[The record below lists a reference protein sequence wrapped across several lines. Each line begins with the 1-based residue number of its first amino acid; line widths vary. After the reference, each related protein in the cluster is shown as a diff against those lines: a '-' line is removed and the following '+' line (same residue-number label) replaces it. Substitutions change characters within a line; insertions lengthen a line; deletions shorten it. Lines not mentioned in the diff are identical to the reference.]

1 MKKKIVLI
9 VAIMIV
15 GLLVPF
21 QSYVIAESDLV
32 EYSSFTDGFKYVI
45 NPDNV
50 SCTITGYL
58 SGIYTNIIP
67 EEINGYTVTAIGDNA
82 FVNISRFAG
91 EITLPDTIESIG
103 DGAFSHCGTLTG
115 VHFGKNI
122 KHIGSNCFDTCLELK
137 VITGL
142 ENLESI
148 GDKVFTDCYN
158 LSSQLTFNKVTN
170 MGSKVFNNTAIP
182 RVSITC
188 KNAPKV
194 QDDTFSGFTGKVY
207 IPENGVN
214 YKGVAWS
221 GSKIDGLIMGDMDKN
236 GIINGADASMI
247 LDIYNKNI
255 QTPEN
260 EKIGDMNR
268 DGIVNGADASMVLD
282 IYNKV
287 KDIE

>member
-1 MKKKIVLI
+1 MKKKIALI
-9 VAIMIV
+9 VVIMIV
-15 GLLVPF
+15 SLFISLE
-21 QSYVIAESDLV
+21 SYILAVSDLI

-45 NPDNV
+45 NEDNV

-67 EEINGYTVTAIGDNA
+67 EEINGYKVTAIGDNA

-103 DGAFSHCGTLTG
+103 NGAFSHCGTLTG
-115 VHFGKNI
+115 VHFGKNM

-137 VITGL
+137 IITGL

-148 GDKVFTDCYN
+148 GDKAFTDCYN
-158 LSSQLTFNKVTN
+158 LSSKITFNKITN
-170 MGSKVFNNTAIP
+170 MGSKVFNNTAIS
-182 RVSITC
+182 RVDITC
-188 KNAPKV
+188 NNAPKA
-194 QDDTFSGFTGKVY
+194 QNDTFNGFTGKVY

-214 YKGVAWS
+214 YIGAAWS
-221 GSKIDGLIMGDMDKN
+221 GTKIDGILMGDMDKN
-236 GIINGADASMI
+236 GIVNGADASMI

-255 QTPEN
+255 QTPET
-260 EKIGDMNR
+260 EKIGDLNR
-268 DGIVNGADASMVLD
+268 DGIINGADASMVLD

-287 KDIE
+287 E